1 MSGEDLSGP
10 TGEQGSRRDGSHGDP
25 GMAAEVRFHPQ
36 CDRHRDHRAD
46 AAIAL
51 AELVPSPLVG
61 CVVDR
66 KDHLLQEFVRPEDVE
81 GIGAFTE
88 ERLHGMATWRSHGKI
103 MHIVAVNAF
112 TEMRG
117 VGVALVDAMIA
128 HARARG
134 MAFLRATISNDNVI
148 ALRFYQKRGF
158 RMAALHRGV
167 FDIMRHIKPSIP
179 TRGIDGIPMRDEI
192 ELEYEL

>member
-1 MSGEDLSGP
+1 MSEIAAFEIRPMDQQRLS
-10 TGEQGSRRDGSHGDP
+10 ELL
-25 GMAAEVRFHPQ
+25 
-36 CDRHRDHRAD
+36 
-46 AAIAL
+46 AL
-51 AELVPSPLVG
+51 RWPDQSMIICG
-61 CVVDR
+61 
-66 KDHLLQEFVRPEDVE
+66 EFVRPEDVE